1 MGQKE
6 TPLARGRWRVWRR
19 PAVRQRA
26 RAASRAVSS
35 AHGRGWHGRQTA
47 EVAAVGCVAEVGRG
61 AGGRAE
67 EAALEADE
75 EVDEARVWL
84 DEALGVDVSERRL
97 EVPLAP
103 VTRVQRRVR

>member
-1 MGQKE
+1 MARLAE
-6 TPLARGRWRVWRR
+6 T
-19 PAVRQRA
+19 AVRQRA
-26 RAASRAVSS
+26 RAASRAASS

-75 EVDEARVWL
+75 EVDEAWEGRVYVCHV
-84 DEALGVDVSERRL
+84 EGACVC
-97 EVPLAP
+97 VPW
-103 VTRVQRRVR
+103 